1 MGKEKKILIAVIVLL
16 LIANALFVF
25 KYISLQKSLQTT
37 KAELAKYVFDD
48 KVLNFT
54 QLFIEKVLR
63 AKQEVSFE
71 ERLLLEGRVR
81 DLKDNAILDQ
91 WNKFVNSKT
100 EAEAQEGVINLLSLL
115 TQKALGK

>member
-1 MGKEKKILIAVIVLL
+1 MGKEKKILSVFIILL
-16 LIANALFVF
+16 LIANAFFVF

-48 KVLNFT
+48 KILNFT

-71 ERLLLEGRVR
+71 ERLQLERRVR
-81 DLKDNAILDQ
+81 DLGDNAVLGQ

-100 EAEAQEGVINLLSLL
+100 EAEAQEEVKNLLGLL
-115 TQKALGK
+115 VQKVLGK